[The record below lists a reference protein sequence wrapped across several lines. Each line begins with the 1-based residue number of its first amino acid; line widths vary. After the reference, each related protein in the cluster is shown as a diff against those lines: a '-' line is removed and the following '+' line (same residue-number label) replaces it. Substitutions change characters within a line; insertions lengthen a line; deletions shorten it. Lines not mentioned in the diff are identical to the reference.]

1 VDIVSGM
8 VHATPSFE
16 TFVLVIALAT
26 YRVLARSAFGCG
38 QPAAGWLVAAGAVPV
53 TVAPRLDAHASALE
67 LLLLLLLLEQ
77 PPAIRPTAT
86 TSAAPATAGR
96 RAQALLISLLMFTTP
111 RVHVLEQLSHQ
122 AGTARLARGRGGT
135 THTAGWPAWYREPVT
150 AVAETNEPAGD
161 AAARSARPRHLIV
174 TVYGLY
180 ARSDGG
186 WLSVAALIRL
196 LAELGVDE
204 PAVRS
209 AISRLKRRGILE
221 ARRQE
226 GSAGYQLSAEALAIL
241 REGDARIFRRL
252 RAAPSDGW
260 LLAVFSVPEAERQ
273 RRHVLRSELTRLG
286 FGMVAPG
293 VWIVP
298 AHPDDATA
306 ETLRRL
312 GLDAYADLFHADH
325 LAFGDP
331 ADKIRRWWDLDD
343 LERQYEAF
351 VRVHEPALR
360 RWENGTGDERQ
371 AFADYVRAVTDW
383 RRLPYL
389 DPGLPAELLPADWVG
404 LRAAED
410 FFALRAVLEKP
421 ARAYVEQVISG

>member
-1 VDIVSGM
+1 M
-8 VHATPSFE
+8 
-16 TFVLVIALAT
+16 
-26 YRVLARSAFGCG
+26 
-38 QPAAGWLVAAGAVPV
+38 
-53 TVAPRLDAHASALE
+53 
-67 LLLLLLLLEQ
+67 
-77 PPAIRPTAT
+77 
-86 TSAAPATAGR
+86 
-96 RAQALLISLLMFTTP
+96 
-111 RVHVLEQLSHQ
+111 
-122 AGTARLARGRGGT
+122 
-135 THTAGWPAWYREPVT
+135 T
-150 AVAETNEPAGD
+150 AVAETNEPGGD
-161 AAARSARPRHLIV
+161 ATARSARLRHLIV

-180 ARSDGG
+180 ARSGGG

-196 LAELGVDE
+196 LADLGVDE

-241 REGDARIFRRL
+241 REGDARIFRRR
-252 RAAPSDGW
+252 RAVLADGW

-312 GLDAYADLFHADH
+312 GLDSYADLFHADH

-331 ADKIRRWWDLDD
+331 ADKVGRWWDLGE
-343 LERQYEAF
+343 LERRYFAF
-351 VRVHEPALR
+351 SQAYGPMLARLKRSGPRSDEESFALYVRVL
-360 RWENGTGDERQ
+360 
-371 AFADYVRAVTDW
+371 TDW
-383 RRLPYL
+383 RQLPYL
-389 DPGLPAELLPADWVG
+389 DPGLPAELLPSGWIGISA
-404 LRAAED
+404 AAE
-410 FFALRAVLEKP
+410 FFALRSMLEEP
-421 ARAYVEQVISG
+421 ARAHVTSVMAS

>member
-1 VDIVSGM
+1 
-8 VHATPSFE
+8 
-16 TFVLVIALAT
+16 
-26 YRVLARSAFGCG
+26 
-38 QPAAGWLVAAGAVPV
+38 
-53 TVAPRLDAHASALE
+53 
-67 LLLLLLLLEQ
+67 
-77 PPAIRPTAT
+77 
-86 TSAAPATAGR
+86 
-96 RAQALLISLLMFTTP
+96 
-111 RVHVLEQLSHQ
+111 
-122 AGTARLARGRGGT
+122 
-135 THTAGWPAWYREPVT
+135 VT
-150 AVAETNEPAGD
+150 AVAETNEPGGD
-161 AAARSARPRHLIV
+161 ATARSARPRHLIV

-204 PAVRS
+204 SAVRS

-241 REGDARIFRRL
+241 REGDARIFRRR
-252 RAAPSDGW
+252 RAALADGW

-298 AHPDDATA
+298 AHPDDTTA

-331 ADKIRRWWDLDD
+331 AGKMHRWWDLDE
-343 LERQYEAF
+343 LERRYEAF
-351 VRVHEPALR
+351 IQAYEPTLR
-360 RWENGTGDERQ
+360 RWEREPEAGERE

-383 RRLPYL
+383 RQLPYL
-389 DPGLPAELLPADWVG
+389 DPGLPAELLPRGWAG
-404 LRAAED
+404 IRAAEQ
-410 FFALRAVLEKP
+410 FFALRALLEQP
-421 ARAYVEQVISG
+421 ARAYVQQVISG

>member
-1 VDIVSGM
+1 
-8 VHATPSFE
+8 
-16 TFVLVIALAT
+16 
-26 YRVLARSAFGCG
+26 
-38 QPAAGWLVAAGAVPV
+38 
-53 TVAPRLDAHASALE
+53 
-67 LLLLLLLLEQ
+67 
-77 PPAIRPTAT
+77 
-86 TSAAPATAGR
+86 
-96 RAQALLISLLMFTTP
+96 
-111 RVHVLEQLSHQ
+111 
-122 AGTARLARGRGGT
+122 
-135 THTAGWPAWYREPVT
+135 VT
-150 AVAETNEPAGD
+150 AVAETNEPGGD
-161 AAARSARPRHLIV
+161 AAAPSARPRHLIV

-226 GSAGYQLSAEALAIL
+226 GSAGYQLSGEALDIL
-241 REGDARIFRRL
+241 REGDARIFRRQ
-252 RAAPSDGW
+252 RAALGDGW
-260 LLAVFSVPEAERQ
+260 LLAVFSVPEAERR

-331 ADKIRRWWDLDD
+331 ADKIRRWWDLHD

-351 VRVHEPALR
+351 VRAHEPTLR
-360 RWENGTGDERQ
+360 RWENGVGEERQ
-371 AFADYVRAVTDW
+371 AFADYVRVVTDW

-389 DPGLPAELLPADWVG
+389 DPGLPAELLPPDWIG
-404 LRAAED
+404 LRAAEE

-421 ARAYVEQVISG
+421 ARAYVQQVISG